1 MYLFVNSIG
10 NQMKKSLFIFR
21 NACLGLL
28 SYRCFSQ
35 VVFAQ
40 NSNNQTTQ
48 NNKSAQTLPPYTA
61 IPQNRIG
68 LSFGGTLWS
77 LGALIDYD
85 RRELFPDFHWTLG
98 VEIGVYDV
106 DLAIEPR
113 ALWWEN
119 KNMSGFYVGPK
130 LYFVTGD
137 YYDRY
142 HDYQT
147 FFGVGAEGG
156 WAYRFPENF
165 DLGAGIEASLT
176 TEGPW
181 LAIKIS
187 AGYLL

>member
-1 MYLFVNSIG
+1 MKRKLFVF
-10 NQMKKSLFIFR
+10 KYIFL
-21 NACLGLL
+21 ALL
-28 SYRCFSQ
+28 SFISFST

-40 NSNNQTTQ
+40 NSVDSTNTQ
-48 NNKSAQTLPPYTA
+48 KTSDATLPPYIST
-61 IPQNRIG
+61 PQNRLG
-68 LSFGGTLWS
+68 LSFTGTPWS
-77 LGALIDYD
+77 LGVLIDYD

-98 VEIGVYDV
+98 IEIGVYEV
-106 DLAIEPR
+106 DLVLEPR

-156 WAYRFPENF
+156 WVYRFPENF
-165 DLGAGIEASLT
+165 DLGAGLDVSLT

-181 LAIKIS
+181 AAIKVS
-187 AGYLL
+187 AGYLF